1 MRIARK
7 EVEKMSIEELASRL
21 KALGWE
27 ADFNSIV
34 DGVPTVFEKTLNV
47 NDYEGVGDLMDT
59 TEELTA
65 NPDIIE
71 DPYFLTYRID
81 LQEKSAEY
89 YFYGVDDNP
98 NNSGILEDFY
108 KNELSFAI
116 VMTYILNGEFFVE
129 KQVPFA
135 DVWQV
140 VYKTDD
146 GNGGIPNVYFSLA
159 QATYISYWE
168 GYVLDA
174 AESTTVEAGDYAIIV
189 EENREN
195 SPKFYYLITR
205 EEANQIMNAESNI
218 IALDIMEEIVRK
230 KIDGNN

>member
-1 MRIARK
+1 MRIKRE
-7 EVEKMSIEELASRL
+7 EVEKMSMEELANRL
-21 KALGWE
+21 RALGWE
-27 ADFNSIV
+27 ADYGSVV

-47 NDYEGVGDLMDT
+47 NDYEGVGDLMET

-71 DPYFLTYRID
+71 EPLFMTYRID

-89 YFYGVDDNP
+89 FFYGIDDNP

-116 VMTYILNGEFFVE
+116 VMTYILNGEFFVK

-135 DVWQV
+135 DVWQE
-140 VYKTDD
+140 VYKTYD

-159 QATYISYWE
+159 QATSYWE

-174 AESTTVEAGDYAIIV
+174 IESTTVEAGDYCIIV

-195 SPKFYYLITR
+195 SPEFYYLISK

-230 KIDGNN
+230 KIDG

>member
-1 MRIARK
+1 MRIKRK
-7 EVEKMSIEELASRL
+7 EVEKMSMEELASRL
-21 KALGWE
+21 EALGWE
-27 ADFNSIV
+27 ADYGSVV

-47 NDYEGVGDLMDT
+47 NDYEGVGDLMET

-65 NPDIIE
+65 NPDIIK
-71 DPYFLTYRID
+71 DPYFMTYRID
-81 LQEKSAEY
+81 LQEKSAEHF
-89 YFYGVDDNP
+89 FYGIDDNP
-98 NNSGILEDFY
+98 NNSGILKDFY
-108 KNELSFAI
+108 KDELSFLI
-116 VMTYILNGEFFVE
+116 VMRFILNGEFFAK

-140 VYKTDD
+140 VYETDD

-159 QATYISYWE
+159 QATSYWE

-195 SPKFYYLITR
+195 SPKFYYLISK
-205 EEANQIMNAESNI
+205 EEANQIMNAESDI
-218 IALDIMEEIVRK
+218 IALDIMEKIVKRK
-230 KIDGNN
+230 IKGND